1 MPKNFRTRLR
11 SGERLL
17 GTMVTLPTAST
28 AEILA
33 DAGFDWLFID
43 GEHGPMDTSDILA
56 ILQAVSHRVACIV
69 RVPACDEVAIKKV
82 LDLGAAGIIVP
93 QVNTAE
99 QTADAVQYARYA
111 PEGSRGVGL
120 ARAHGYGFRF
130 AEYVA
135 GANAEISVIVQAEH
149 RTAVDNI
156 ESIVKVPGVDAVL
169 LGPYD
174 LSASYGKMGQISDA
188 EVVAGIDRV
197 TKICQAVK
205 MPLGYFGISF
215 DAVKPWMD
223 KGYTLVVAGV
233 DVLFLGNG
241 ARQMMKDLQTVAI
254 PVATVKTRE

>member
-1 MPKNFRTRLR
+1 MSDSFRTRLKR
-11 SGERLL
+11 GDRLL

-43 GEHGPMDTSDILA
+43 GEHGPLETSHILG
-56 ILQAVSHRVACIV
+56 ILQTVGHRIACIA

-99 QTADAVQYARYA
+99 QAADVVRFARYA

-135 GANAEISVIVQAEH
+135 SANSEVSVIVQAEH
-149 RTAVDNI
+149 RLAVENI

-174 LSASYGKMGQISDA
+174 LSASYGKMGQISDP
-188 EVVAGIDRV
+188 EVLTGIDRI
-197 TKICQAVK
+197 TTTCQAIGL
-205 MPLGYFGISF
+205 PLGYFGISF

-223 KGYTLVVAGV
+223 KGYSLIVAGV
-233 DVLFLGNG
+233 DVLFLGSG
-241 ARQMMKDLQTVAI
+241 ARRMLKDLQSVPAA
-254 PVATVKTRE
+254 P

>member
-1 MPKNFRTRLR
+1 MPDNFRARLR

-17 GTMVTLPTAST
+17 GTMVTLPTAYT
-28 AEILA
+28 AEIHA
-33 DAGFDWLFID
+33 DSGFDCLFID
-43 GEHGPMDTSDILA
+43 GEHGPLDTSDVLG
-56 ILQAVSHRVACIV
+56 ILQAVGHRIACIV

-82 LDLGAAGIIVP
+82 LDLGASGIIVP
-93 QVNTAE
+93 QVNTVE
-99 QTADAVQYARYA
+99 QASDVVRYARYA

-135 GANAEISVIVQAEH
+135 SANADISVIVQAEH
-149 RTAVDNI
+149 RSAVENI
-156 ESIVKVPGVDAVL
+156 DAIVKVPGVDAVL

-188 EVVAGIDRV
+188 EVLNGIDRI
-197 TKICQAVK
+197 TQACQAVQ

-223 KGYTLVVAGV
+223 KGYSLVVAGV

-241 ARQMMKDLQTVAI
+241 ARRMFKDLQGVL
-254 PVATVKTRE
+254 PQP